1 MSRRAFGALAGAKAL
16 LAVLLVV
23 GAAFP
28 DVGGFAGK
36 GFAFRLPVFLLP
48 AVTVPIV
55 WRARGGER
63 RAPYP
68 AALDAG
74 LTVPFLLDTLGNA
87 VGLYDHWDPT
97 DDVLHFVN
105 WVVLLWGVTTFLARR
120 PGRDATVL
128 WLAGAGTG
136 AAAIIGWELAE
147 YAVMRAG
154 VGGLHLTYAD
164 TLGDLALSTLGGA
177 LGSAVAVRRRSA

>member
-1 MSRRAFGALAGAKAL
+1 MTRRALALLVGAKVL

-23 GAAFP
+23 GAVFP

-36 GFAFRLPVFLLP
+36 GFGFRLPVFLAP
-48 AVTVPIV
+48 ALIVPIV
-55 WRARGGER
+55 MAVRGR
-63 RAPYP
+63 RGLGGPYP
-68 AALDAG
+68 LALDVG

-105 WVVLLWGVTTFLARR
+105 WAILFWGVTVFLSRR
-120 PGRDATVL
+120 PGRDRSLL
-128 WLAGAGTG
+128 WIAGAGIG
-136 AAAIIGWELAE
+136 AIAIIGWEIAE
-147 YAVMRAG
+147 YAVMKAG
-154 VGGLHLTYAD
+154 VGGLNLTYGD

-177 LGSAVAVRRRSA
+177 VGAGVAVRRAR